1 MSGIEPV
8 QLLKHVIQPTLSYL
22 TEVTG
27 LPMDSKSAEMI
38 LMGTQAHESH
48 GHHWLTQHPSGPAR
62 GGYQMEVQTHSWL
75 WSDYLVRRKDIAN
88 AILAMVPEN
97 GNTPDRM
104 TYDLAYATAMAR
116 VRYWIVPAPL
126 PAADDIVGMARYFKR
141 YWNTE
146 HGAATE
152 EAFIHDFRKY
162 AGSVL
167 P

>member
-1 MSGIEPV
+1 MSGIEAG
-8 QLLKHVIQPTLSYL
+8 QLLTHVIRPVLYYL
-22 TEVTG
+22 HESTG
-27 LPMDSKSAEMI
+27 LPMDGKSAEMI
-38 LMGTQAHESH
+38 LIGTQAHESH
-48 GHHWLTQHPSGPAR
+48 GHHWLTQHPAGPAR
-62 GGYQMEVQTHSWL
+62 GGYQMEIATHEWL
-75 WSDYLVRRKDIAN
+75 WSDYLARRKDIAK

-97 GNTPDRM
+97 GNTADRM
-104 TYDLAYATAMAR
+104 VYDMAYATAMAR

-126 PAADDIVGMARYFKR
+126 PEPDNIMAMAKYYKR
-141 YWNTE
+141 YWNTK

>member
-1 MSGIEPV
+1 MSGIEAG
-8 QLLKHVIQPTLSYL
+8 QLLTHVIKPVLYYL
-22 TEVTG
+22 HEATG
-27 LPMDSKSAEMI
+27 LPMNSKSAEMI

-62 GGYQMEVQTHSWL
+62 GGYQMEIDTHDWL

-88 AILAMVPEN
+88 AILSMVPEG

-104 TYDLAYATAMAR
+104 TYDMAYATAMAR

-126 PAADDIVGMARYFKR
+126 PAHDDLPGMARYWKV
-141 YWNTE
+141 YWNSE
-146 HGAATE
+146 HGAGTE
-152 EAFIHDFRKY
+152 GAFMYDFRKY